1 MKKLNTRFIN
11 IDNFSKIGSIV
22 AYTLA
27 TLLLIQLCLSIGL
40 NYKNLN
46 VNYDFLISY
55 TINTVFYIMIA
66 GYFKKGKDNF
76 YYIFYA
82 ILLLILGNYIIPIIM
97 SILRLDF
104 TLFIFIPL
112 LISSVLAI
120 LYFIF
125 LALENKKR
133 EKKYFKVLMV
143 IGFIFGLAAFVY
155 GIISIVFYI
164 ISMVQLIS
172 NLKEMELTTTYLL
185 SILGYVVLILT
196 NLVETVAI
204 PILFGIYPFIL
215 KKERLYW

>member
-11 IDNFSKIGSIV
+11 IDNFSKLGTIV
-22 AYTLA
+22 SYILA
-27 TLLLIQLCLSIGL
+27 TLLLVQLCLTIGV
-40 NYKNLN
+40 NYSNLSN
-46 VNYDFLISY
+46 DYDFLITY
-55 TINTVFYIMIA
+55 TINTIFYIMIA
-66 GYFKKGKDNF
+66 GYFNKGKNNF

-104 TLFIFIPL
+104 TSFIFIPL
-112 LISSVLAI
+112 LISSILAI

-133 EKKYFKVLMV
+133 EKKYFKALMV
-143 IGFIFGLAAFVY
+143 VGLIFGIAAFIY
-155 GIISIVFYI
+155 GIFNIVIYSIF
-164 ISMVQLIS
+164 MVELIG
-172 NLKEMELTTTYLL
+172 NLKEMEITTNQLL
-185 SILGYVVLILT
+185 AIFGYIVLILT

-215 KKERLYW
+215 KKERLY

>member
-11 IDNFSKIGSIV
+11 IDNFSKLGTIV
-22 AYTLA
+22 SYILA
-27 TLLLIQLCLSIGL
+27 TLLLVQLCLTIGV
-40 NYKNLN
+40 NYSNLSN
-46 VNYDFLISY
+46 SYDFLISY

-104 TLFIFIPL
+104 TSFIFIPL

-143 IGFIFGLAAFVY
+143 VGFIFGLAAFVY

-215 KKERLYW
+215 KKERLY